1 MFGVK
6 ALTTTLLAVGSLGG
20 FFVAAASAHEF
31 TAGKEGTMKSTQTG
45 NQTFT
50 TEAGSW
56 GCEVASGEG
65 KVKAG
70 AQQSITEKV
79 KYSHCTLFGN
89 PVTLSEAEYDYLANG
104 RVTLQNTLTA
114 QVKSFNCHITIE
126 PAKEIEQMT
135 YTNLT
140 GGKLQLFEGVK
151 GWFVSKGGGG
161 SSGLCGANREFYSS
175 FEGAMDA
182 ELPGSTIAWK

>member
-1 MFGVK
+1 M
-6 ALTTTLLAVGSLGG
+6 
-20 FFVAAASAHEF
+20 
-31 TAGKEGTMKSTQTG
+31 
-45 NQTFT
+45 
-50 TEAGSW
+50 
-56 GCEVASGEG
+56 
-65 KVKAG
+65 
-70 AQQSITEKV
+70 

-161 SSGLCGANREFYSS
+161 SSGLCGANREFTVALKGRWTPNFPVARSL
-175 FEGAMDA
+175 GNNVAR
-182 ELPGSTIAWK
+182 